1 LVVVSKLVIDELVD
15 KLTQF
20 NSTLGSVIPAVP
32 PREIVTDK
40 LPRSWLRAE
49 FLTTLEGSFL

>member
-20 NSTLGSVIPAVP
+20 NSALGGVIPAVP
-32 PREIVTDK
+32 PCEIV
-40 LPRSWLRAE
+40 R
-49 FLTTLEGSFL
+49 